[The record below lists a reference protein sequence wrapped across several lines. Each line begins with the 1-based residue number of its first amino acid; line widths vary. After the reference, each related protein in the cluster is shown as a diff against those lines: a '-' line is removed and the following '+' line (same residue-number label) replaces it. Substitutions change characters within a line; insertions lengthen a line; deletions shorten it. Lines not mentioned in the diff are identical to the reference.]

1 MAGHEKLIQDI
12 IKRSLIIGI
21 FGVRGSGKTSKGY
34 NILDLCHSSGR
45 STYVLK
51 FPRTKAHLFPSYIK
65 IIDRIEDTPKGSCI
79 LIDEAS
85 LFYYHKESM
94 SQASKLL
101 SKMMI
106 TARHRDQTL
115 IFTTVTA
122 ASIDLNII
130 RLLDVI
136 LYCKPSKFSEMFERE
151 KLKWVSEKARTEF
164 KNLTDDYQSYTYAWS
179 EEWEGMLQWPLPAYW
194 SNGLSRY
201 LGDSAISEE
210 EKKPSAYAKNRVAF
224 TLKLPKR
231 YTHILKAISKGYNK
245 PKLIREYYKINKS
258 AVSNLLRE
266 MEETGLINKPHFWSG
281 YEITDK
287 ALDYYDLRS
296 APKSTRKKRQK

>member
-1 MAGHEKLIQDI
+1 MPSHEKLIQNI
-12 IKRSLIIGI
+12 TGKSLIIGI
-21 FGVRGSGKTSKGY
+21 FGIRGSGKTSKGY

-51 FPRTKAHLFPSYIK
+51 FPRRKAHLFPSYIK
-65 IIDRIEDTPKGSCI
+65 NIERIEDAPKRSCI

-136 LYCKPSKFSEMFERE
+136 FYCKPSKFSEMFERE
-151 KLKWVSEKARTEF
+151 KLKWVSEKARKEF
-164 KNLTDDYQSYTYAWS
+164 ENFTDDYQSYTYAWS

-194 SNGLSRY
+194 SDGLSRY
-201 LGDSAISEE
+201 LGDSTISQE
-210 EKKPSAYAKNRVAF
+210 EKIARVQVKNRV
-224 TLKLPKR
+224 LIPRLPKR

-245 PKLIREYYKINKS
+245 PKIIKQYYNINEKS
-258 AVSNLLRE
+258 VSNLLRE
-266 MEETGLINKPHFWSG
+266 MGKVGLIDKPHFWSG

-296 APKSTRKKRQK
+296 APKSARKKRQK